1 MSEGAQNAGGASL
14 DPSQLRFVTRGLT
27 AEEIAAVTAVLT
39 AAAAEQAA
47 AATEVQAE
55 RGPDAW
61 ARTQRALRTPL
72 NPGPGAWRSF
82 SG

>member
-1 MSEGAQNAGGASL
+1 VTGQEAQRGAPL
-14 DPSQLRFVTRGLT
+14 DPSQLRFLTRGVT

-47 AATEVQAE
+47 AGREATAE
-55 RGPDAW
+55 QGPDAW
-61 ARTQRALRTPL
+61 ARTQRNLRGEL
-72 NPGPGAWRSF
+72 RPGAGAWRSF